1 MKLVKIETVQNHS
14 DSNPLDAQIS
24 LFENAYDKDSYP
36 KTKTVLNAIKRIK
49 EGTSESINRIKAI
62 RLEASKDERDEMKR
76 LLPMYYFS
84 GVFKGRYPKDIVS
97 YTGFVVIDFDGVK
110 DIPQLKGTLTND
122 PFVFLCFISPTSTG
136 IKAIVRTNNNDPKL
150 HTNYWKSLRD
160 YFNRFETVDESGK
173 NLGRGCFE
181 SYDPQIYVNPDSKVW
196 TEFKRDKQP
205 QPMNRVFRDLPKELQ
220 ETDQN
225 RLFTLAIKKIQRA
238 GIIIQPGNRDNGVF
252 NASVIFNQYGV
263 SFDNALSFFLQYEQR
278 GFDRNQIIKC
288 VRSGYSRT
296 QYHGI
301 IKPMEKNIYR
311 ETLRTLQKGAVS

>member
-1 MKLVKIETVQNHS
+1 MKLVKIETGQNNS
-14 DSNPLDAQIS
+14 YSNSLDAQIS

-36 KTKTVLNAIKRIK
+36 QTKTVLNAIKRIK

-62 RLEASKDERDEMKR
+62 RLKASKDEMDVMKKF
-76 LLPMYYFS
+76 LPMYYFS
-84 GVFKGRYPKDIVS
+84 GVFSKRKAEYLVK

-110 DIPQLKGTLTND
+110 DIPQLKGALIND
-122 PFVFLCFISPTSTG
+122 PFTFLSFISPTHTG
-136 IKAIVRTNNNDPKL
+136 IKVIVRTNNTEPKL
-150 HTNYWKSLRD
+150 HTSYWESLRD
-160 YFNRFETVDESGK
+160 YFNRFEKVDEKGK
-173 NLGRGCFE
+173 ELNRGCFE
-181 SYDPQIYVNPDSKVW
+181 SYDPQIYVNPDSRVW
-196 TEFKRDKQP
+196 TEFKREKQP
-205 QPMNRVFRDLPKELQ
+205 EAVNRVFRDLPKELQ

-278 GFDRNQIIKC
+278 GFDRKQIIKC
-288 VRSGYSRT
+288 VRSGYSRSE
-296 QYHGI
+296 YHGI